1 MAYVQA
7 RKNRSGDITGYMV
20 RWREGGSRAGAAQ
33 YEAFEDEPSAEVF
46 RDAVN
51 DAGQHWPPGWVK
63 GQGYISADA
72 ALPDDDRYR
81 FRAYATASI
90 EGRTGIEE
98 HYRVA
103 CMRDLERWVFP
114 TFGECDVRS
123 VEHFS
128 RDTIRAWVRV
138 LEQAKVHKGQA
149 PKSGEPKWRK
159 MSPKTI
165 RNLHGLLSS
174 ILQEAVTAEPPL
186 RLRNPCEQTRLPRAD
201 DDGAEDG
208 DDIEFLTPEEV
219 EGVISCM
226 KRRGDQLLAT
236 IKYGTGMRWSEVTAL
251 APECLVGWTTDLPK
265 VRVKRAWKRDG
276 KKGYYLGTP
285 KSKRGR
291 RTLRVSASVTAAVEE
306 LGGKSEPADRLY
318 FTGEAGRRLH
328 YSTFHDRW
336 QRAVR
341 LAKAEGLLP
350 QEKKPTPHDLRHSHA
365 AALISAGHSLTYVQ
379 RRLGHESIKTTSDTY
394 GHLLPEADDAAM
406 ETIERSLGRARSAD
420 DGQAAAVEADD
431 RSRLYVLHLDGEFN
445 EHVEAFWKLADA
457 KACADQ
463 WQIDHPDDTVR
474 IETTAA
480 DWWRRQQ
487 TNGLK
492 DVRDEVPGRRV
503 LWWGSALYTPDGS
516 ELRTGVDL
524 ESVAARA
531 VWEWEERYTAEDAV
545 KRIDYRPGLG
555 CYTRA
560 EVWGVDQAKVREE
573 FARARE
579 EALAVCAQHPS
590 LRGAQAGA

>member
-1 MAYVQA
+1 MAYVKA
-7 RKNRSGDITGYMV
+7 RKNRSGDVTGYMV

-51 DAGQHWPPGWVK
+51 DAGQQWPPGWVK

-81 FRAYATASI
+81 FRAYAAASI

-226 KRRGDQLLAT
+226 KRRSDQLLAT
-236 IKYGTGMRWSEVTAL
+236 IKYGSGMRWSEVTAL

-291 RTLRVSASVTAAVEE
+291 RTLRVSASVMAAVEE

-318 FTGEAGRRLH
+318 FTGESGRRLH
-328 YSTFHDRW
+328 YSTFYDRW

-350 QEKKPTPHDLRHSHA
+350 QEKAPTPHDLRHSHA

-406 ETIERSLGRARSAD
+406 ETIERSLGRERGSEAPAP
-420 DGQAAAVEADD
+420 VERVD
-431 RSRLYVLHLDGEFN
+431 RSRVHAVVLPGGKVL
-445 EHVEAFWKLADA
+445 AFWESGVARA
-457 KACADQ
+457 VVEQ
-463 WQIDHPDDTVR
+463 WTLDRGPGARV
-474 IETTAA
+474 ETWAV
-480 DWWRRQQ
+480 DWWIRQQ
-487 TNGLK
+487 GNGVQG
-492 DVRDEVPGRRV
+492 VRGEAPQRV
-503 LWWGSALYTPDGS
+503 WVWSLGPALYGMDGT
-516 ELRTGVDL
+516 ERTSAEDVHEPQG
-524 ESVAARA
+524 RW
-531 VWEWEERYTAEDAV
+531 VWEWEEGATAEAATWRTEWVPGGAALTRAAASGVELDAV
-545 KRIDYRPGLG
+545 RAAYAEA
-555 CYTRA
+555 RA
-560 EVWGVDQAKVREE
+560 EALRLCAGHPDGV
-573 FARARE
+573 
-579 EALAVCAQHPS
+579 AV
-590 LRGAQAGA
+590 